1 MEKNYLE
8 KCLAKKNL
16 MRIRKKNF
24 LSRFFSSLSW
34 GFGAAGHFLAANVFV
49 FKCEKHFH
57 DLLQVLVT
65 FGSFFFVF
73 PASARHHL
81 STRPSSTRFPSKFSF
96 GNLMKKLSFAPWSIK
111 IQSVCGKILWETP
124 KVGGFYTI
132 WPCTVQSDSRKEP
145 FRFQS
150 NFFFYLSHCRKK
162 NTAMKEKEKININR
176 NPINVERRMKLI
188 TKWKKKTKNNRI
200 EKKKLR
206 RRGEANADIPV
217 KYANV
222 NELICAILLSNSSNH
237 ANGQKRRKM
246 INCNWFVFVY
256 CCF

>member
-1 MEKNYLE
+1 MEKSFG
-8 KCLAKKNL
+8 KRRKWVVFTPFGRAPFSRILAKNL
-16 MRIRKKNF
+16 FAFNQT
-24 LSRFFSSLSW
+24 SS
-34 GFGAAGHFLAANVFV
+34 F
-49 FKCEKHFH
+49 
-57 DLLQVLVT
+57 T
-65 FGSFFFVF
+65 F
-73 PASARHHL
+73 PTA
-81 STRPSSTRFPSKFSF
+81 
-96 GNLMKKLSFAPWSIK
+96 
-111 IQSVCGKILWETP
+111 E
-124 KVGGFYTI
+124 
-132 WPCTVQSDSRKEP
+132 
-145 FRFQS
+145 
-150 NFFFYLSHCRKK
+150 KK